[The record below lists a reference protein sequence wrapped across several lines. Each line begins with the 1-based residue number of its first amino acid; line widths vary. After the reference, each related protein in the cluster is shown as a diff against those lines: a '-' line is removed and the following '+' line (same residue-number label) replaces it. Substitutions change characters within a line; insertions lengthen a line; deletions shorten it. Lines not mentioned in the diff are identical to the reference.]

1 MVDPLPVHVN
11 REELHDIAVPTSFE
25 TTGTFD
31 VRLVNHGQPLHVHLH
46 LDDDLSTVASL
57 EATNHYVDG
66 ESERRVT
73 ITVRDGATVHG
84 KLKVVSGYGAQTRY
98 VDVIV
103 TEPDEE
109 EGSVRVDESL
119 AEPQPVAEDQTEGL
133 VADGPVVPVAALAIG
148 ALVVTAGIAF
158 ALQAFVVGLGALV
171 VLAGVIV
178 ALYVLFVE

>member
-46 LDDDLSTVASL
+46 LDDALSAVAEI

-66 ESERRVT
+66 DSERRVT
-73 ITVRDGATVHG
+73 VSVREGATVRG

-103 TEPDEE
+103 TEPDEQA
-109 EGSVRVDESL
+109 GSVRVDDSL
-119 AEPQPVAEDQTEGL
+119 AEPQPVEVEQP
-133 VADGPVVPVAALAIG
+133 DGVLAQQPIVPVAGLAIG
-148 ALVVTAGIAF
+148 ALVVAAGIAF
-158 ALQAFVVGLGALV
+158 VVQAFVVGLGALA
-171 VLAGVIV
+171 VLAGVLV
-178 ALYVLFVE
+178 AVYVLFVE

>member
-1 MVDPLPVHVN
+1 VVDPLPVHVN

-46 LDDDLSTVASL
+46 LDDDLSAVASL

-73 ITVRDGATVHG
+73 VSVRDGATVRG

-109 EGSVRVDESL
+109 AGSVRVDESL
-119 AEPQPVAEDQTEGL
+119 GEPQPIAEDQP
-133 VADGPVVPVAALAIG
+133 DGIVDERPLLPVAALAVG

-158 ALQAFVVGLGALV
+158 AVQAFVVGLGALV
-171 VLAGVIV
+171 VLAGVLV
-178 ALYVLFVE
+178 ALYVLFIE

>member
-31 VRLVNHGQPLHVHLH
+31 VRLINHGQPLHVHLH
-46 LDDDLSTVASL
+46 LDDDLSAVASI

-66 ESERRVT
+66 ETERRVS
-73 ITVRDGATVHG
+73 ISVREGATVRG

-109 EGSVRVDESL
+109 EGSVRVDDSL
-119 AEPQPVAEDQTEGL
+119 AEPQPVETEQPDSAL
-133 VADGPVVPVAALAIG
+133 AQQPIVPVAALAVG
-148 ALVVTAGIAF
+148 ALVVAAGIAF
-158 ALQAFVVGLGALV
+158 AVQAFVVGLGALV
-171 VLAGVIV
+171 VLAGVLV